1 MRACSDEERQLLGN
15 NQRAVVSPLAGAIF
29 PALPRADTGAV
40 QALLRTLTGLEDF
53 ARTNAHHPRR
63 KIHPNLSNDRLKKCC
78 LYCMTKFERICIDS
92 EWHAFCECPGFAS
105 ARSRFC
111 FNTALQINCSNPCTI
126 DDLCSLVGSVCG
138 RASFSGE
145 LARFALNVRSSRRHL
160 FRQLSSDG
168 PSGRAL
174 VAARSAALLA

>member
-1 MRACSDEERQLLGN
+1 MSTEKANVRRLRRVFRRQKQQDASLKN
-15 NQRAVVSPLAGAIF
+15 
-29 PALPRADTGAV
+29 
-40 QALLRTLTGLEDF
+40 LTGLEDF

-63 KIHPNLSNDRLKKCC
+63 TIPPDLSNDRLKKCC
-78 LYCMTKFERICIDS
+78 LYCLTNSAKIILDS
-92 EWHAFCECPGFAS
+92 EWHAFCECPGFAA

-111 FNTALQINCSNPCTI
+111 CSTALQINCSNPCAV
-126 DDLCSLVGSVCG
+126 DDLCSLVAAAVGG
-138 RASFSGE
+138 ASLSGE
-145 LARFALNVRSSRRHL
+145 LARFALNIRSSRRHL